1 LIRGCFK
8 SIFGNIKASVNQPPS
23 LPYLL
28 REETKGKT
36 FGKTFVT
43 GGVRV
48 TVSPPAGKRF
58 TRGVVYFVT
67 YQTSSAFENI
77 LISTGGG
84 TS

>member
-8 SIFGNIKASVNQPPS
+8 SIFGNIKASVNQTPS

-36 FGKTFVT
+36 FVT

-48 TVSPPAGKRF
+48 TISPPAGRRF
-58 TRGVVYFVT
+58 TKWVVYFVT
-67 YQTSSAFENI
+67 SQTSSSLEKI
-77 LISTGGG
+77 LISNGGG

>member
-1 LIRGCFK
+1 MIRGCFK
-8 SIFGNIKASVNQPPS
+8 SIFGNIKASVNQPKS

-36 FGKTFVT
+36 FVT
-43 GGVRV
+43 EGARV
-48 TVSPPAGKRF
+48 KVSPSAGKRF
-58 TRGVVYFVT
+58 TRGLVYFLT
-67 YQTSSAFENI
+67 SQTSSAFDNI

>member
-8 SIFGNIKASVNQPPS
+8 SIFGNIKASVNQPES

-36 FGKTFVT
+36 FVT
-43 GGVRV
+43 EGVRV

-58 TRGVVYFVT
+58 TRGVVYFLT
-67 YQTSSAFENI
+67 SQTSSSFDNI